1 MRLLV
6 SPRPRPRRFPR
17 PRSAIVVLAALLVTT
32 VLVTWVPP
40 APAGAQQPV
49 PPGEKVTIAVREI
62 RPFAYKT
69 ERGWSG
75 YSIEMWEAAARKLD
89 LAYEYVEVATVKDQI
104 ESVTSGRTQAALGAI
119 SITAERAEVVE
130 FTQPMFD
137 SGLQILV
144 RSESDDSG
152 LLGILAGLF
161 STTFLVVLGGLLI
174 LLLVAGHVIWLVER
188 RRNDHFP
195 RSYFAGVWEG
205 IWWAMVTM
213 ATVGYGDTVV
223 RTRTGRVIAML
234 WMVAGLVL
242 VAQFTAFIT
251 STLTVERIN
260 SDIRN
265 IGDLY
270 GRDVATV
277 AETAASR
284 YLADI
289 DLPARPLPDVD
300 EATAALLDGSVDAV
314 VYDSPVLRYYARTK
328 GKNRTQVVGPI
339 YQPQGYGMA
348 FQLGSP
354 LVDPIDEEFLSLRE
368 DGTTAALQ
376 ERYFG

>member
-1 MRLLV
+1 
-6 SPRPRPRRFPR
+6 
-17 PRSAIVVLAALLVTT
+17 
-32 VLVTWVPP
+32 VPP
-40 APAGAQQPV
+40 TPAGAQQPV
-49 PPGEKVTIAVREI
+49 PPGDKVTIAVREI
-62 RPFAYKT
+62 RPFAYRT

-89 LAYEYVEVATVKDQI
+89 LSYEYVEVPTVKDQI
-104 ESVTSGRTQAALGAI
+104 EAVTSGRTKAALGAI
-119 SITAERAEVVE
+119 SITAERARVVE

-144 RSESDDSG
+144 RSDGDDSG

-260 SDIRN
+260 SDIRT

-277 AETAASR
+277 GETAASR
-284 YLADI
+284 YLSDI
-289 DLPARPLPDVD
+289 DLPARQLPDVD
-300 EATAALLDGSVDAV
+300 EATAALRDGSVDAV
-314 VYDSPVLRYYARTK
+314 VYDSPVLRYYARTR
-328 GKNRTQVVGPI
+328 GKNETQVVGPI

-348 FQLGSP
+348 FQLGNP